1 MVKNDD
7 GSISNGEILSD
18 IWDLTSE
25 KSKIAKEGSVP
36 FFSKEPKKMLKMLLM
51 LISGK
56 KCDEFLIGDFF
67 AGSASLFD
75 AALDIRD
82 NVKKICILCQKDEPV
97 QPGSEEYKAGFRRI
111 PQITIKR
118 MKNVVKKHP
127 GEGFQIFR

>member
-36 FFSKEPKKMLKMLLM
+36 FFSKKPTKMLRMLIR

-56 KCDEFLIGDFF
+56 NCNEFLLGDFF
-67 AGSASLFD
+67 AGSASLFES
-75 AALDIRD
+75 ALREG
-82 NVKKICILCQKDEPV
+82 KKYICILCQKDESV